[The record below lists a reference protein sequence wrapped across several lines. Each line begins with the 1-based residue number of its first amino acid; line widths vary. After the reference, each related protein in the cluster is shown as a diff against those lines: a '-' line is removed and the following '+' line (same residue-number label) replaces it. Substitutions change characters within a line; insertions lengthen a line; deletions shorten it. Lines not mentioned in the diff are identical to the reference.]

1 MRFTHGCDAARHLLQ
16 CTMEPYFT
24 VKWRQMRWPGLAGRK
39 GDNNVGRNPQ
49 LPPRLEALQREPEGA
64 LPARRPRIGRYRHY
78 AVGHSAHRMGKRRS
92 RKLKKNARFGGL
104 FSFGSR
110 SHLLLLSLKG
120 PVRLPLSS
128 LHVRSAATA

>member
-1 MRFTHGCDAARHLLQ
+1 MHHGTLSYGQLG
-16 CTMEPYFT
+16 TSNG
-24 VKWRQMRWPGLAGRK
+24 PGMAGRK

-49 LPPRLEALQREPEGA
+49 LPPRLEAIQCEPEGA
-64 LPARRPRIGRYRHY
+64 LSARRP
-78 AVGHSAHRMGKRRS
+78 
-92 RKLKKNARFGGL
+92 RKLKKNARVGGL

-110 SHLLLLSLKG
+110 SHSLLRSPKG